1 MVYAVVVAVI
11 LIIAGFAITLLL
23 INKKLNETLASAL
36 TKSTDQLI
44 SLANQKLGA
53 EKAEI
58 KTELDNKKQM
68 IEKIVEDLRKNVE
81 DHNKKLLDSD
91 KDRISS
97 FSSLKQ
103 QLETQTKITEQLFS
117 TTEGLRKV
125 LSNNQLRGQFG
136 EQVAEDLLKMTGFVR
151 GVDYDFNTAL
161 NASANRP
168 DFTIYLPDKVRVN
181 VDVKFPYANLQKM
194 TETDDKETKK
204 TYLRLFERDIREKI
218 KQVTTRD
225 YINPDDNTVDF
236 VVMFIPNEMIF
247 SFIYENMPEVWNEAM
262 TQKVVMAGPFNF
274 TAVLRLIRQSYS
286 NFKYQNNVR
295 GIIKEIK
302 NFETEFKKYNES
314 FERVGKRIESLVAEY
329 EEADSTR
336 KKQLFK
342 VVDRIR
348 LEEAEKSIPLNI
360 LEPQN
365 PSED

>member
-1 MVYAVVVAVI
+1 MVYALVI
-11 LIIAGFAITLLL
+11 LAVVTIVAGLAITLLL
-23 INKKLNETLASAL
+23 INKKLNDTLSTAL
-36 TKSTDQLI
+36 AKSTEQLV

-58 KTELDNKKQM
+58 KSELDNKKQM
-68 IEKIVEDLRKNVE
+68 IEKLVEGLGKKVE
-81 DHNKKLLDSD
+81 DHNKRLEDVD
-91 KDRISS
+91 KARISS
-97 FSSLKQ
+97 FASLQQ
-103 QLETQTKITEQLFS
+103 QLVSQNKLTEQLV
-117 TTEGLRKV
+117 TTAEGLKKV

-151 GVDYDFNTAL
+151 GVDYDSNTAL
-161 NASANRP
+161 TATSNRP

-181 VDVKFPYANLQKM
+181 VDVKFPYANLQRM
-194 TETDDKETKK
+194 TETDDPQAKK
-204 TYLRLFERDIREKI
+204 NYLKLFETDIKGKI

-225 YINPDDNTVDF
+225 YISPDDNTVDF

-247 SFIYENMPEVWNEAM
+247 SFIYENMQNVWNEAM
-262 TQKVVMAGPFNF
+262 GQKVVMAGPFNF

-302 NFETEFKKYNES
+302 NFEIEFKNYNES
-314 FERVGKRIESLVAEY
+314 FERVGKRIESLVTAY
-329 EEADSTR
+329 SEADSTR

-348 LEEAEKSIPLNI
+348 LEETEEKFL
-360 LEPQN
+360 
-365 PSED
+365 